1 MKKILLSLC
10 ACLTIVA
17 AHAQYTVSGKVTDKA
32 AGTPIELATI
42 QLLNK
47 DSSYVNGISTSK
59 NGIFSLSVKK
69 AGEYLVKISFI
80 GYNAEYRHAT
90 LSKKSTRGK
99 ARHSGFEHKRSD
111 A

>member
-1 MKKILLSLC
+1 MKKLLLSLC

-32 AGTPIELATI
+32 AGIPIELATI

-69 AGEYLVKISFI
+69 AGDRLQRRVSP
-80 GYNAEYRHAT
+80 RHT
-90 LSKKSTRGK
+90 EQESTRGK